1 MVQHSTAADG
11 TVTVVCLPGWTPQH
25 FSQAVAD
32 LGAEVTHF
40 DYRIAEDGTEIFILT
55 EVA

>member
-11 TVTVVCLPGWTPQH
+11 TVTLVCLPGWTPQH

-40 DYRIAEDGTEIFILT
+40 DYRIAEDGTEIFTLT